1 MEDQAELVLVATDDR
16 MIPPPAQRLMSDR
29 AGATVVEVAGS
40 HAIYVS
46 QPRAVAAL
54 TTPERE
60 VTAGHVRGRVI
71 PDPEV
76 SFVKRFLAA
85 FWRLC
90 EQEIATVTDPADP
103 EVGGTMST
111 PPEISD
117 VRVVSLRRPTAADR
131 PDTHRVVG
139 WSHRW
144 IVEMHKRNQW
154 YPKQGVHKVIFVGPY
169 IKGPLG
175 LPLKD
180 TAVPVRALVR

>member
-1 MEDQAELVLVATDDR
+1 VEARATR
-16 MIPPPAQRLMSDR
+16 
-29 AGATVVEVAGS
+29 
-40 HAIYVS
+40 
-46 QPRAVAAL
+46 
-54 TTPERE
+54 ERE
-60 VTAGHVRGRVI
+60 VTADHVRGQVI
-71 PDPEV
+71 PDPEA

-111 PPEISD
+111 PPEVAD
-117 VRVVSLRRPTAADR
+117 VRVVTLRRHTPADR
-131 PDTHRVVG
+131 PSTPRPVA

-144 IVEMHKRNQW
+144 IVEMHKGNQW

-169 IKGPLG
+169 IKGPEG

-180 TAVPVRALVR
+180 SAVSVRALVR